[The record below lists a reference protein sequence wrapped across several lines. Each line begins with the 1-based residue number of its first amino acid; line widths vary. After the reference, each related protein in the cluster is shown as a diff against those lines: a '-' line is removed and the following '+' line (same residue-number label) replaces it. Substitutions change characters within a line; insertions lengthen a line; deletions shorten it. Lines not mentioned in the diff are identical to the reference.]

1 MNEIRHNERLEVAYR
16 QESGEWANQELLED
30 FLRTAGNGESE
41 GTWFLARWNPS
52 EPRSGGLVVRLYCPA
67 GEETSETFRALTTEL
82 HQKLSNGLAVSTHE
96 KGWPVPRFSIEVI
109 HQDAEE
115 SWAYQLKLGPFQSEP
130 FELHP
135 NKILAVGEEA
145 ALSSLLGLEALDPVF
160 GLPAKWVP
168 FSQSERAAQN
178 GSLLFEAAEV
188 AMGHAINFLS
198 ARMEHALGLWELSRW
213 VSNSLPYGGAQVCEM
228 LSEDPAFFLKLVRD
242 LVSEGL
248 HLPPAEQF
256 CEFIKVAEGESS
268 DPDEVQMLVRKEV
281 VNGNISFWLDDEG
294 LLNAV
299 EWKGPDDLNA
309 SEHHRMLDRLCRAVE
324 HVSQTVTSGRP
335 VLLVDVECRRELA
348 SSLKGLFPDLP
359 VLAWSDLKDLS
370 NIRTLAS
377 VNSRLSVDPPAA
389 PSAFFSTSI

>member
-1 MNEIRHNERLEVAYR
+1 LNEIRHNERLEVAYR
-16 QESGEWANQELLED
+16 QESGEWANQELLDD
-30 FLRTAGNGESE
+30 FLRTAGNGEAE

-52 EPRSGGLVVRLYCPA
+52 EPPSGGLVVRLYCPA
-67 GEETSETFRALTTEL
+67 GEETSETFRSLTTEL
-82 HQKLSNGLAVSTHE
+82 HQKLSNGLAVSTQE
-96 KGWPVPRFSIEVI
+96 KGWPIPRFSIEVI
-109 HQDAEE
+109 HQETEE

-135 NKILAVGEEA
+135 NKILAVGEET

-160 GLPAKWVP
+160 GLPAKWVT
-168 FSQSERAAQN
+168 FSQSERAAQH
-178 GSLLFEAAEV
+178 GTLLFEAAEV

-213 VSNSLPYGGAQVCEM
+213 VSDSLPYGGAQVCEM
-228 LSEDPAFFLKLVRD
+228 LSEDPAFFLKLVRE

-248 HLPPAEQF
+248 HLPPPEQF

-281 VNGNISFWLDDEG
+281 VNGNITFWLDEEG

-299 EWKGPDDLNA
+299 EWKGPEELNS
-309 SEHHRMLDRLCRAVE
+309 SEHHRMLDRLCHAVE
-324 HVSQTVTSGRP
+324 QVSQMVTSGRP
-335 VLLVDVECRRELA
+335 VLLVNVECRRELA
-348 SSLKGLFPDLP
+348 SSLKGLFPELP

-370 NIRTLAS
+370 NIRTLVS

-389 PSAFFSTSI
+389 PTAFFSTTI